1 MKCDDTFILQEK
13 EKAILLCTRWHI
25 GSNAEIVN
33 NWIDIYIQGMKEGG
47 RFFADIN
54 KAIFVEHQLETIY
67 RTKIVHADKILSC
80 YLLAR
85 LLSYSNN
92 VLSFGSI
99 TCRIDSAYVQPLIK
113 ELNNS
118 VRFTADDFLMLIN
131 DYLSPSWVY
140 PQNDLSVK
148 LIEIAKK
155 SNLLSTKY
163 NERCA
168 LFISILEVIAKKG
181 YHHDIVGF
189 KKLLSFIC
197 IDDRE
202 LITYLRSYHVSTRQ
216 GCFEMLNTMFNFTI
230 HMDDDKDFISKRQ
243 IIEVFDTA
251 KGSIP
256 SPLWKD
262 KALGLTS
269 SIPTN
274 KLKEWCDM
282 IINEDKWLYDTDT
295 SWKDNIVTRF
305 RKAALWMNMMI
316 TNASTA
322 QMVS

>member
-155 SNLLSTKY
+155 VTCSVRNIMKGVLS
-163 NERCA
+163 
-168 LFISILEVIAKKG
+168 
-181 YHHDIVGF
+181 
-189 KKLLSFIC
+189 
-197 IDDRE
+197 
-202 LITYLRSYHVSTRQ
+202 
-216 GCFEMLNTMFNFTI
+216 
-230 HMDDDKDFISKRQ
+230 
-243 IIEVFDTA
+243 
-251 KGSIP
+251 
-256 SPLWKD
+256 
-262 KALGLTS
+262 S
-269 SIPTN
+269 SAY
-274 KLKEWCDM
+274 W
-282 IINEDKWLYDTDT
+282 
-295 SWKDNIVTRF
+295 R
-305 RKAALWMNMMI
+305 
-316 TNASTA
+316 
-322 QMVS
+322 

>member
-1 MKCDDTFILQEK
+1 
-13 EKAILLCTRWHI
+13 
-25 GSNAEIVN
+25 
-33 NWIDIYIQGMKEGG
+33 
-47 RFFADIN
+47 
-54 KAIFVEHQLETIY
+54 
-67 RTKIVHADKILSC
+67 
-80 YLLAR
+80 
-85 LLSYSNN
+85 
-92 VLSFGSI
+92 
-99 TCRIDSAYVQPLIK
+99 
-113 ELNNS
+113 
-118 VRFTADDFLMLIN
+118 
-131 DYLSPSWVY
+131 
-140 PQNDLSVK
+140 
-148 LIEIAKK
+148 
-155 SNLLSTKY
+155 
-163 NERCA
+163 
-168 LFISILEVIAKKG
+168 
-181 YHHDIVGF
+181 
-189 KKLLSFIC
+189 
-197 IDDRE
+197 
-202 LITYLRSYHVSTRQ
+202 
-216 GCFEMLNTMFNFTI
+216 MFNFTI

-251 KGSIP
+251 KGSTP

>member
-1 MKCDDTFILQEK
+1 MKSEETFILQEK
-13 EKAILLCTRWHI
+13 DKATLLCTRWHI

-33 NWIDIYIQGMKEGG
+33 NWIDIYIQGMKAGS
-47 RFFADIN
+47 RVADAN

-67 RTKIVHADKILSC
+67 RTSIVNADKILSY

-85 LLSYSNN
+85 LLLYSNN
-92 VLSFGSI
+92 VLSFGST

-113 ELNNS
+113 ELIKS
-118 VRFTADDFLMLIN
+118 VRFTANDFLTLIN
-131 DYLSPSWVY
+131 NYLSPSWVY

-163 NERCA
+163 NERHTV
-168 LFISILEVIAKKG
+168 FISILKIIAKKG
-181 YHHDIVGF
+181 YHHDIIGF
-189 KKLLSFIC
+189 KKLLAFIC

-202 LITYLRSYHVSTRQ
+202 LITCLRTYHVATRQ
-216 GCFEMLNTMFNFTI
+216 GCFEMLNTMFNLTM
-230 HMDDDKDFISKRQ
+230 HTDDGTDFIIKRH

-251 KGSIP
+251 KGSNP

-262 KALGLTS
+262 KALDLTS

-274 KLKEWCDM
+274 KLKGWCDM

-295 SWKDNIVTRF
+295 GWKDNVVTRF
-305 RKAALWMNMMI
+305 RKAALWMNMML
-316 TNASTA
+316 TNDSTA
-322 QMVS
+322 LKVG

>member
-1 MKCDDTFILQEK
+1 MKCDDTFILLEK
-13 EKAILLCTRWHI
+13 EKATLLCTRWHI

-33 NWIDIYIQGMKEGG
+33 NWIDIYIQGMKEGA
-47 RFFADIN
+47 RFADTN

-67 RTKIVHADKILSC
+67 RTNIVHAAKILSR

-85 LLSYSNN
+85 LLLYSNN
-92 VLSFGSI
+92 VLLFGCI
-99 TCRIDSAYVQPLIK
+99 TCRIDSAYIQPLIK
-113 ELNNS
+113 ELINS

-181 YHHDIVGF
+181 YHHDIIGF
-189 KKLLSFIC
+189 KKLLPFIC

-230 HMDDDKDFISKRQ
+230 HMDDEIKTLSVNGKLLKFLTLQ
-243 IIEVFDTA
+243 
-251 KGSIP
+251 
-256 SPLWKD
+256 
-262 KALGLTS
+262 KALPPL
-269 SIPTN
+269 
-274 KLKEWCDM
+274 
-282 IINEDKWLYDTDT
+282 LYG
-295 SWKDNIVTRF
+295 KIR
-305 RKAALWMNMMI
+305 L
-316 TNASTA
+316 
-322 QMVS
+322 